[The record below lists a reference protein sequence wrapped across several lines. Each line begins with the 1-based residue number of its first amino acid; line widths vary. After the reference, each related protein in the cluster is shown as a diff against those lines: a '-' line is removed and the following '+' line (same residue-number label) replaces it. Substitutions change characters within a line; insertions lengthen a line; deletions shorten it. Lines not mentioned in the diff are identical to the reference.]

1 MQILAGPRGL
11 QPGDELTFFY
21 PSTEW
26 RMAQP
31 FACACAAPSCR
42 GRISGAADM
51 TARQLEGYWLSGHV
65 RALKAEQQQ
74 EQQQLDGVNSTR

>member
-11 QPGDELTFFY
+11 RPGDELTFFY

-31 FACACAAPSCR
+31 FECACAAPSCR

-65 RALKAEQQQ
+65 RALKAEQH
-74 EQQQLDGVNSTR
+74 EAAAAAAAA